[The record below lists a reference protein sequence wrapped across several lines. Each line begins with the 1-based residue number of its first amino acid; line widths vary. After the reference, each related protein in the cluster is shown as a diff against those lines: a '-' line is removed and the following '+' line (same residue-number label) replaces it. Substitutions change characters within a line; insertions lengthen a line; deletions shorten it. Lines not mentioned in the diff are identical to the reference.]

1 MKKKAM
7 LLFLLGFIL
16 IRGNVAQAATF
27 TVNTTDDTVDA
38 NPGDGIAADASGYC
52 SLRAAIMEANAL
64 AGMDTIVLPGGI
76 FTLTI
81 EGTQEDEC
89 LSGDLDIE
97 SSMVIQGAGWNLSV
111 IDGNQLDRV
120 FHIEGNM
127 DVSLLDLTIQNGK
140 TPDGGSPPSLTVGG
154 SGGGILNRFATLN
167 IENCTITN
175 NETGIGGQTYK
186 FGLGP
191 SGGYG
196 GGIYNKQGTVF
207 IINSSISNNR
217 TGRGGRDYYYGG
229 NGGDG
234 GGIFNCNNSSLTLQY
249 CEISENATG
258 KYGGVGVGNGEMGNG
273 GDGGGISNS
282 GELTVIDST
291 IRENSCGDGDYF
303 WYGGSGG
310 GVFNSGSGSSEIS
323 KSLIVGNVTGL
334 TPDEDGGGYGGGL
347 CNNYGH
353 VTLRNCTIC
362 NNRIKEDSVGVG
374 GGIYNSGVTSLS
386 NCTVNKNLSNVTY
399 DVFGGGGIYNDPW
412 ESHSIVRIKNTI
424 IADNSVRK
432 GWPEVINPDD
442 CHGTITSQGYNL
454 IRTTTGCTITG
465 NETGNIYGSN
475 PLLGALADNGGPTM
489 THRLLPASPAV
500 DAGHPSDFEET
511 DQRGVLRPKDGDGVG
526 GARSDIGAF
535 ELFSASVIITS
546 PDAGESVCGT
556 ISIEAT
562 ANTDYVDFYID
573 DVLLCES
580 MTSPFLCSLD
590 TILYA
595 NGSHKIKADA
605 YDADD
610 SWIAAQD
617 QVNVLVNN
625 TVINLNVSRIMDKA
639 WIFRREYG
647 IVIFDVTHAG
657 CIAVSKFSIE
667 RKEEG
672 GAYSTITE
680 INESE
685 LTGNSYTYNDPLPDE
700 DVSYTYRIRAVSSTE
715 MNVGTSEE
723 VTI

>member
-7 LLFLLGFIL
+7 LFFLLGFIL

-38 NPGDGIAADASGYC
+38 NPGDGIAANASGYC

-89 LSGDLDIE
+89 LSGDLDIK
-97 SSMVIQGAGWNLSV
+97 SSMEIQGAGWNLSV

-140 TPDGGSPPSLTVGG
+140 TPDGGSPPALTVGG

-175 NETGIGGQTYK
+175 NETGKGGESYETSN
-186 FGLGP
+186 GP
-191 SGGYG
+191 RGGFG
-196 GGIYNKQGTVF
+196 GGIYNKQGTVS
-207 IINSSISNNR
+207 IKNSSISNNR
-217 TGRGGRDYYYGG
+217 TGRGGDGEYGGYGG
-229 NGGDG
+229 NGGGIFNGPDSTVILDNCTISQNSTGEYGFGREEGGGGFG
-234 GGIFNCNNSSLTLQY
+234 GGIY
-249 CEISENATG
+249 
-258 KYGGVGVGNGEMGNG
+258 NG
-273 GDGGGISNS
+273 
-282 GELTVIDST
+282 GELTVIDCT
-291 IRENSCGDGDYF
+291 IKDNICGDGGF
-303 WYGGSGG
+303 EGG
-310 GVFNSGSGSSEIS
+310 GGWGGGIHNSGFAEIS
-323 KSLIVGNVTGL
+323 KSLITGNITG
-334 TPDEDGGGYGGGL
+334 DSEDMPGGGGGGI
-347 CNNYGH
+347 NNDGYLSLKNC
-353 VTLRNCTIC
+353 TLSNNRTKPGDYLGAGGGISNNSGGDATILNCTIC
-362 NNRIKEDSVGVG
+362 QNFGHESG
-374 GGIYNSGVTSLS
+374 GGIYNEPG
-386 NCTVNKNLSNVTY
+386 Y
-399 DVFGGGGIYNDPW
+399 PW
-412 ESHSIVRIKNTI
+412 YPSATVRIKNTI
-424 IADNSVRK
+424 IADNSV
-432 GWPEVINPDD
+432 GHPWSDVINPDD
-442 CHGTITSQGYNL
+442 CHGTIILQGYNL
-454 IRTTTGCTITG
+454 IRTTAGCIITG
-465 NETGNIYGSN
+465 NETGNIYGFN

-580 MTSPFLCSLD
+580 ETSPFLCSLD
-590 TILYA
+590 TTLYA

-605 YDADD
+605 YDADA

-617 QVNVLVNN
+617 QVNVLINN
-625 TVINLNVSRIMDKA
+625 TEINLNVSRIMDKA

-647 IVIFDVTHAG
+647 IVIFDVTHPG
-657 CIAVSKFSIE
+657 CIAASKYIIE

-685 LTGNSYTYNDPLPDE
+685 LTGNSYAYNDPLPDE

-715 MNVGTSEE
+715 MNLGMSEE